1 MASELMRGIL
11 GKRKGGEGM
20 TIEEKTKHLERV
32 TILLQRLTIIT
43 VIYYSIFFVALGI
56 HVLTK

>member
-1 MASELMRGIL
+1 MRGIL